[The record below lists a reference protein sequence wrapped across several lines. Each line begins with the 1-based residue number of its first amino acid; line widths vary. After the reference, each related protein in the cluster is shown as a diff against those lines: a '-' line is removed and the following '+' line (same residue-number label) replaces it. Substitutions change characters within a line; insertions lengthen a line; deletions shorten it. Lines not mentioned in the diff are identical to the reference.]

1 MQLFC
6 GGDEFAKKK
15 DIINPNLLSNSKG
28 VFQPK
33 SNNADNWEAYPN
45 STAYLEQNQTYTIS
59 GKTNMGVT
67 ATNCIDNQ
75 FFTVSLSK
83 NSKGGIN
90 ASSTYPSD
98 NSSDAQEITS
108 ITLRI
113 Y

>member
-1 MQLFC
+1 
-6 GGDEFAKKK
+6 
-15 DIINPNLLSNSKG
+15 
-28 VFQPK
+28 
-33 SNNADNWEAYPN
+33 
-45 STAYLEQNQTYTIS
+45 
-59 GKTNMGVT
+59 MGVT